1 MPPVPASVPIAFRL
15 PSKEVA
21 LYNLLLED
29 TGITPGP
36 MFILAMRALAKER
49 GIKVPRHK

>member
-1 MPPVPASVPIAFRL
+1 MPPLPASVPIAFRL
-15 PSKEVA
+15 PAKEVPLRDA
-21 LYNLLLED
+21 LLED
-29 TGITPGP
+29 TGIAQGQ